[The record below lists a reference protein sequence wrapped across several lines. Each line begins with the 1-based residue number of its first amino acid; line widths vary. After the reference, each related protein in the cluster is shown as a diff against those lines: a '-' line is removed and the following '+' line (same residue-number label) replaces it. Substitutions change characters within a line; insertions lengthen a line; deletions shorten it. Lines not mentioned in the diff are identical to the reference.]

1 LTARVLVVVGPTASG
16 KSALAITWAQQLGGE
31 VINADSVQIY
41 RHFDI
46 GSGKLPMSERGGV
59 PHHLIDVC
67 DPHEI
72 VDAAW
77 FIGRAEQ
84 SIADVQSRNHLPIVC
99 GGTFLWVRAL
109 LYGLAPAPPRDEA
122 LRAIHQQIASEQG
135 RSALHQQL
143 AAVDPQSAQRLSPN
157 DFVRVSR
164 ALEVFQLTGKP
175 LSELQ
180 AAHGFKSPR
189 YDATLLGIRYTSDEL
204 TARITERTEDMF
216 AAGLLDEV
224 RQLRAAGY
232 QNTRAMQSV
241 GYREVNAALEQ
252 SPEPNLTEL
261 KEAVVRKTRIF
272 ARRQR
277 TWLREQPVC
286 WLTPEQAS
294 GAQARA
300 MPEDLLRL
308 STH

>member
-1 LTARVLVVVGPTASG
+1 LSARLLVVVGPTASG
-16 KSALAITWAQQLGGE
+16 KSALAIALAQQLNGE

-46 GSGKLPMSERGGV
+46 GSGKVPATERGDI

-84 SIADVQSRNHLPIVC
+84 ALADIQRKGRLPIVC

-122 LRAIHQQIASEQG
+122 VRATHQQIASEQG
-135 RSALHQQL
+135 RTALHQQL

-164 ALEVFQLTGKP
+164 ALEVFQLSGTP
-175 LSELQ
+175 LSDLQ
-180 AAHGFKSPR
+180 AAHGFKSAR
-189 YDATLLGIRYTSDEL
+189 YNATLLGIRHTSDEL
-204 TARITERTEDMF
+204 TARITERTHNMF
-216 AAGLLDEV
+216 AAGLLNEV
-224 RQLRAAGY
+224 RQLRSAGY
-232 QNTRAMQSV
+232 RHTRAMQSV

-252 SPEPNLTEL
+252 AAQPNLAEL
-261 KEAVVRKTRIF
+261 EQVIVRKTRIF

-277 TWLREQPVC
+277 TWLREQAVT
-286 WLTPEQAS
+286 WLAPSQAFDATAL
-294 GAQARA
+294 GLRA
-300 MPEDLLRL
+300 
-308 STH
+308 